1 MFPLVVKA
9 NMNGKRSC
17 FEVQQ
22 QIKRFLDGFCGTPR
36 FLEEIS
42 VSLFTGKIEIKFQ
55 YYMDSEVPEIK
66 KRLALCDGINQET
79 LKIIETKQVVH

>member
-9 NMNGKRSC
+9 NMNGKKSC
-17 FEVQQ
+17 FEIQQ

-55 YYMDSEVPEIK
+55 
-66 KRLALCDGINQET
+66 
-79 LKIIETKQVVH
+79 